1 MSRTYVCHALRL
13 KALLELQLLKWIA
26 GVVGVALV
34 GALISVVVRRVAG
47 ARDVSG

>member
-1 MSRTYVCHALRL
+1 MV
-13 KALLELQLLKWIA
+13 KALLEVEVLTWIA

-34 GALISVVVRRVAG
+34 GALISVVVRSLAG

>member
-1 MSRTYVCHALRL
+1 MV

-34 GALISVVVRRVAG
+34 GALIYLVVRSLVG